1 MSRETVIAIGAKFV
15 LAATGFLGVVIFS
28 RVLGVSGV
36 GKYYALLAGAKL
48 ATQVPSAVSGAI
60 KKRVSEFD
68 TNVAGYF
75 GLGIVFHTL
84 FALLLGVTLLVAHPY
99 LRSYIGPR
107 VFGLGLVIVVAS
119 LSMFSLVNR
128 IYGGIGNPGASFW
141 TDTVRSVLTLGAQ
154 VALLLLGWN
163 VLGLLFGLSLG
174 TILTA
179 IGVYALI
186 RIRPSRPSQDVMRRT
201 YEFARWN
208 IPNALL
214 ENTYSR
220 LDVLLLYAIVGS
232 TAVGLYEPA
241 LRLTMPATFLA
252 ASIGDTLLVKSSGL
266 NSLDRNVLS
275 DLRNSVSY
283 VSLISIPLFFG
294 ALALSESLMRIVY
307 GPDFVAGA
315 QALVGL
321 AAFQLFNSFKNP
333 FSSVIDGIDR
343 PKINFRVKLGIVLI
357 HAPLAILLGLEYGL
371 MGVIAA
377 TIISEA
383 IRVILYLFTAY
394 SLFGE
399 VPVTWPVAK
408 QFVSGLIM
416 FGVVSLVNRR
426 IPATDWVG
434 LLLIVTFG
442 AVIYFLT
449 LTAVSPHFRQTGE
462 AAFRNVV
469 PNKFRQ

>member
-1 MSRETVIAIGAKFV
+1 MSRETLIAIAAKFV
-15 LAATGFLGVVIFS
+15 LAATGFFGVVIFS

-36 GKYYALLAGAKL
+36 GKYYAIIAAAKL
-48 ATQVPSAVSGAI
+48 ATQIPSAVSGAI
-60 KKRVSEFD
+60 KKRVSEVN
-68 TNVAGYF
+68 TNVSEYF
-75 GLGIVFHTL
+75 SLGIVFHTL
-84 FALLLGVTLLVAHPY
+84 FTILLSVCILIAHPY
-99 LRSYIGPR
+99 LRSYLGPR
-107 VFGLGLVIVVAS
+107 VFGLGLVTVVAS
-119 LSMFSLVNR
+119 LSVFSLVNR
-128 IYGGIGNPGASFW
+128 VYSGIGNPGASFW

-163 VLGLLFGLSLG
+163 VLGLLFGLSVG
-174 TILTA
+174 TFLTA

-186 RIRPSRPSQDVMRRT
+186 RVRPSRPSREVVERT

-266 NSLDRNVLS
+266 NSLDRDVLS

-283 VSLISIPLFFG
+283 VNLISIPIFFG
-294 ALALSESLMRIVY
+294 AVALSEQLMRVVY

-315 QALVGL
+315 QALIGL

-343 PKINFRVKLGIVLI
+343 PKINFRVKLSIVLI
-357 HAPLAILLGLEYGL
+357 HAPLAILMGLEYGL

-377 TIISEA
+377 TIVSEA
-383 IRVILYLFTAY
+383 IRVVLYLFTAY
-394 SLFGE
+394 SVFGE
-399 VPVTWPVAK
+399 IPVTWPVAK
-408 QFVSGLIM
+408 QFGSGLVM
-416 FGVVSLVNRR
+416 FGIVSLIVRNVSVTGWVELLS
-426 IPATDWVG
+426 IVGAGATVYFVT
-434 LLLIVTFG
+434 LIG
-442 AVIYFLT
+442 
-449 LTAVSPHFRQTGE
+449 VSPHFRQTAKSALLSVMPGE
-462 AAFRNVV
+462 V
-469 PNKFRQ
+469 RQ